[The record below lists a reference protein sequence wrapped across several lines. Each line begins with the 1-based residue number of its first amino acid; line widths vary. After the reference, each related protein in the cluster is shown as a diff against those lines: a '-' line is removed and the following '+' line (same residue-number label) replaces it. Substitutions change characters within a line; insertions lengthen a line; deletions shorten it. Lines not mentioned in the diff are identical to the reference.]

1 MDMVLSVGTGWGWW
15 VTWVQYV
22 VYRLYV
28 VEYVRCVRI
37 VIVSSVSFWWYVVR
51 GAGVDVTYVCVA
63 CAIGR

>member
-1 MDMVLSVGTGWGWW
+1 MVLSVDTGWGWW

-37 VIVSSVSFWWYVVR
+37 VIVRSVSFWWYVVQ
-51 GAGVDVTYVCVA
+51 GASIDVTYVCVA

>member
-1 MDMVLSVGTGWGWW
+1 MALSVDTGWGWW

-51 GAGVDVTYVCVA
+51 GTSVDVTYVCVA

>member
-1 MDMVLSVGTGWGWW
+1 MVLSVDTRWGWC
-15 VTWVQYV
+15 VTWVLYV

-37 VIVSSVSFWWYVVR
+37 VIVRSVSFWWYVVQ
-51 GAGVDVTYVCVA
+51 GASIDVTYVCVA